1 LYFRF
6 KNQRVKVLIGIF
18 CLMAIVFFTSRI
30 FTRVVFASWKN
41 MDRTATFENI
51 SNNSADSYVPQ
62 LQIAANNIPYIVW
75 SDNSTGNGDIYF
87 KKWTPSVGW
96 TKMNGDTGFD
106 NLSNNSGASTLP
118 QIKLNSEN
126 IPYIVWQDSNDVY
139 FTKWTVGAG
148 PGVCGTGI
156 DDCWTKM
163 DGTLGHDNVSH
174 TSGDSVLMQLAIDH
188 QDNPYIVW
196 RETITD
202 SDKEIYFSKWTPS
215 VGWTNMDG
223 SAEFDNLSDNAG
235 FSDLPQIQID
245 SHNNPYVIW
254 QDSTTGSGDIY
265 FTHWDGAKWAQMNGA
280 LGYDNLSNNS
290 GASELWQNVQSF
302 VLDNNDNPYVVWHD
316 YTAGNPNAE
325 VYFMKWTVNPVVC
338 APNPA
343 CWTDMAGTLGYDNL
357 SNDSGISG
365 VVSIQLD
372 VSNNPYVVWH
382 DDTVGNFEI
391 YFSRWTP
398 GTGWTKMDGTLGYDN
413 LSNDAG
419 VSQYPQIQLDSSNNP
434 YVAWLD
440 ISGGAP
446 CCGLPWLWD
455 VYISKWTPG
464 VGWTKMDRVTPGY
477 EIISNNASITGF
489 AQIQLDN
496 MNFPD
501 VVWQNDNSGN
511 FEVYFT
517 RWVND
522 QAGQIE
528 ISASVVPS
536 LSLSLPSA
544 TIDLGTFNASNLVTG
559 VYNISVS
566 TNGSGGYS
574 TYLRADGQL
583 RNATNNITDV
593 TGGAVADG
601 TEAYGVSTTKASQD
615 IAQINDANNDTFYTA
630 ADCTTMNGNTIA
642 ANASAISTGDQ
653 QFASANGPVSND
665 ETSLCLAVAIS
676 GNTPA
681 GSYSQILNLTVVANF

>member
-1 LYFRF
+1 M
-6 KNQRVKVLIGIF
+6 NQRGKVQIGLF
-18 CLMAIVFFTSRI
+18 CFLVIIIFTSQI

-41 MDRTATFENI
+41 MDRTAIFENI

-96 TKMNGDTGFD
+96 IKMNGDTGFD

-126 IPYIVWQDSNDVY
+126 IPYVIWQDSDDVF

-148 PGVCGTGI
+148 PSVCGTGI

-163 DGTLGHDNVSH
+163 DGTLGHDNVSN
-174 TSGDSVLMQLAIDH
+174 TGGYSVFEQLAIDH

-245 SHNNPYVIW
+245 SHNHPYVIW
-254 QDSTTGSGDIY
+254 QDSTTGSEDIY
-265 FTHWDGAKWAQMNGA
+265 FTHWDGAKWSKMSGD

-290 GASELWQNVQSF
+290 GASELWQNIQSF
-302 VLDNNDNPYVVWHD
+302 VLDNNNNPYAVWHD
-316 YTAGNPNAE
+316 YTVGNPNAE
-325 VYFMKWTVNPVVC
+325 VYFSKWTPE
-338 APNPA
+338 AG
-343 CWTDMAGTLGYDNL
+343 WTSMDGVTPGYDNL

-372 VSNNPYVVWH
+372 VSQNPYVVWH
-382 DDTVGNFEI
+382 DNTTGKFDI
-391 YFSRWTP
+391 YFSKWTP
-398 GTGWTKMDGTLGYDN
+398 AATTWTSMDGVTPGHDNLSNNAGNSQYARLILDNAYRPFVYWFDDTNTSPFQFELYLTKWTPNACSGSGCWTKMDGVNTGYD
-413 LSNDAG
+413 
-419 VSQYPQIQLDSSNNP
+419 
-434 YVAWLD
+434 
-440 ISGGAP
+440 
-446 CCGLPWLWD
+446 
-455 VYISKWTPG
+455 
-464 VGWTKMDRVTPGY
+464 
-477 EIISNNASITGF
+477 IISNNASITGF

-496 MNFPD
+496 MNFSD

-528 ISASVVPS
+528 ISASVEPS

-544 TIDLGTFNASNLVTG
+544 TSNLGTFNVSNIVTG

-630 ADCTTMNGNTIA
+630 ADCTTMNGNTIT
-642 ANASAISTGDQ
+642 ANASAITTSDQ
-653 QFASANGPVSND
+653 QFASADSPISDD
-665 ETSLCLAVAIS
+665 ETSLCFAVAIS